1 MRRYL
6 KIESTKSASV
16 IALWLAIAC
25 LLAGAAVAAAHAGE
39 PKDLLILQKWSGDY
53 PVVYLNR
60 LPEGQQ
66 RSGVGFIGDEPT
78 FRGVWEAFKPG
89 EKVPEVDF
97 TKELV
102 VFSRNVVFYNR
113 TSIAKVALRDGV
125 AEVIA
130 SETRSSLP
138 IEDKVAMAV
147 AVIPRAGVKFIQA
160 GEERVPVSNKESALD
175 PLNASYPIEGRQVHL
190 INGHGETEATPGSAT
205 KIKTSVFGKP
215 VYGDLDGDGKED
227 AALLLVYDPGGSGT
241 FYYVAAAVKVNGAY
255 RGTNGVLLGDRIA
268 PKDVRVRNGVV
279 TVNYADRRPEEAMS
293 ASPSVGKSQYLVL
306 KSGKLVAIKP
316 PGAGEQV
323 VEGWV
328 TIGHEV
334 RSFVPCSGKSDLWLA
349 GNAPALNEIM
359 AAYRQARPSPQPYAP
374 VFMVLVGRYAGR
386 PVDGF
391 GAAYEAAFFATE
403 LVQVWRRGNC
413 KSGYIVIDSPAPGA
427 LVTSPLRVQGS
438 ARGTWFFEG
447 DFPLILTDAR
457 GNIIAKGFA
466 TAKREWMTEDFVPF
480 EGNLHF
486 TEPSSG
492 DKGTLIF
499 KKNNPTG
506 LAAHDDA
513 LEIPVL
519 FK

>member
-1 MRRYL
+1 MQRYL
-6 KIESTKSASV
+6 KTESTKSASM
-16 IALWLAIAC
+16 IALGVAFAC
-25 LLAGAAVAAAHAGE
+25 LLAGAAARASA
-39 PKDLLILQKWSGDY
+39 PNDLPILQKWSGDY

-66 RSGVGFIGDEPT
+66 RSHVGLIGDEPT
-78 FRGVWEAFKPG
+78 FRGVWEVFKPG
-89 EKVPEVDF
+89 EKVPAVDF
-97 TKELV
+97 SKELV
-102 VFSRNVVFYNR
+102 VFSRNVIFYNR
-113 TSIAKVALRDGV
+113 TSIAKVTLRDGV
-125 AEVIA
+125 AEVSAI
-130 SETRSSLP
+130 ETRSSLP
-138 IEDKVAMAV
+138 IEDKVAMAI

-175 PLNASYPIEGRQVHL
+175 PLNASYTIGGRQVHL
-190 INGHGETEATPGSAT
+190 IDGRAEVEAAPGSAT
-205 KIKTSVFGKP
+205 EIMTSVFGKP

-241 FYYVAAAVKVNGAY
+241 FYYVAVAVKVNGTY

-268 PKDVRVRNGVV
+268 PQEVQVRNGVV
-279 TVNYADRRPEEAMS
+279 TVNYADRRPEEPMT

-306 KSGKLVAIKP
+306 KSGELVAIKP

-334 RSFVPCSGKSDLWLA
+334 RSFVPCSEKSDLWLG
-349 GNAPALNEIM
+349 GNSPALKEIM
-359 AAYRQARPSPQPYAP
+359 AAYRQARPRPQPYAP

-413 KSGYIVIDSPAPGA
+413 KSGYIIVDSPAPGA
-427 LVTSPLRVQGS
+427 LVTSPLRVQGR

-457 GNIIAKGFA
+457 GKIIARGFA
-466 TAKREWMTEDFVPF
+466 TATRQWMTEKFVPF
-480 EGNLHF
+480 AGNLHF

-492 DKGTLIF
+492 DRGTLIF

-506 LAAHDDA
+506 LAEHDDS
-513 LEIPVL
+513 LEIPVF